1 MKKITALDIANYF
14 LILLDRDEGD
24 SITHLKLQKL
34 IYFAQGVSI
43 SLTDR
48 LLFDEP
54 MIALQHGP
62 VSSSVYNIFKV
73 FGNNTIPQPPEMDF
87 DIYNQSIKNLIYKVY
102 NIYGEHTASY
112 LRNLSHEHTAWK
124 NAHNSNE
131 KIIDYNEVK
140 NDFVNSDH
148 LNNLD
153 ISDIEQQAIIDS
165 EDRWWMSYDCGVPS
179 EDITDRLLEHK
190 ALFEKNPQA
199 FINSCTPLEEII

>member
-34 IYFAQGVSI
+34 IYFAQGISI
-43 SLTDR
+43 SLTDK

-87 DIYNQSIKNLIYKVY
+87 DIYDHSVKNLIYKVY
-102 NIYGEHTASY
+102 NIYGEHTASH
-112 LRNLSHEHTAWK
+112 LRNLSHEHSSWVKAFNTQERTINYK
-124 NAHNSNE
+124 
-131 KIIDYNEVK
+131 EVK
-140 NDFVNSDH
+140 NDFIKNNHSIE
-148 LNNLD
+148 NLD
-153 ISDIEQQAIIDS
+153 VSGIDKQSIIDA

-179 EDITDRLLEHK
+179 ENITERLVRNMELMK
-190 ALFEKNPQA
+190 QDKQA
-199 FINSCTPLEEII
+199 FIDSCVTIEGF